1 MMRPESIMTLV
12 VVFIFMGA
20 ALVLTHISGEDLVPL
35 DRSGGEAPALLVAG
49 STTLLPFAEACAVE
63 FNQEERDLVVKV
75 SGGGTGAGIDLLEA
89 GEIDMAMASRK
100 VGEYEME
107 RLGYRIEEHPI
118 ALDAV
123 SIVVSRPIWDAG
135 ITDLSHDQ
143 LSGIYSGG
151 ISNWKELGGP
161 DRGIV
166 AVSRSPGSGTGEI
179 FSEKVA
185 TPGVSVYVETSED
198 VARYVAGS
206 DRAIGYLGLNLAFYD
221 DLGIVAYEG
230 TVPSA
235 ETVRDGSYPLARTLY
250 MYTWGE
256 PDEGERAYLE
266 FVTGEKGQA
275 IAESVGFVPIST

>member
-12 VVFIFMGA
+12 VVFVFMGA
-20 ALVLTHISGEDLVPL
+20 ALVLFIIDGEDLVPVG
-35 DRSGGEAPALLVAG
+35 RSSGESPALLVAG
-49 STTLLPFAEACAVE
+49 SSTILPFAEVCAQE
-63 FNQEERDLVVKV
+63 FNKGDRDLSVRV
-75 SGGGTGAGIDLLEA
+75 SGGGTDAGISLLEA
-89 GEIDMAMASRK
+89 GEIDIAMASRK
-100 VGEYEME
+100 VSESEME
-107 RLGYRIEEHPI
+107 RLDYHLEEHPI

-135 ITDLSHDQ
+135 IDRLSHEQ
-143 LSGIYSGG
+143 LSAIYSGG
-151 ISNWKELGGP
+151 ISNWKDLGGP

-166 AVSRSPGSGTGEI
+166 VVSRSPGSGTGEI

-185 TPGVSVYVETSED
+185 TPGVSVYMETSEE
-198 VARYVAGS
+198 VERYLAGS
-206 DRAIGYLGLNLAFYD
+206 DRAIGYLGLNLASD
-221 DLGIVAYEG
+221 DYLGIVAYEG

-266 FVTGEKGQA
+266 FVTGKEGQA
-275 IAESVGFVPIST
+275 IAERVGFLPIST

>member
-1 MMRPESIMTLV
+1 MARPESVMTWAV
-12 VVFIFMGA
+12 VMIFVSAAA
-20 ALVLTHISGEDLVPL
+20 ALYLLGGGDLFHRDP
-35 DRSGGEAPALLVAG
+35 SKETASILLVGG
-49 STTLLPFAEACAVE
+49 STTVLPFAEACAQE
-63 FNQEERDLVVKV
+63 FNKGERGVTVKV
-75 SGGGTGAGIDLLEA
+75 SGEGTDAGIDLLKA
-89 GEIDMAMASRK
+89 GQIDIAMASRR
-100 VGEYEME
+100 VGDFEME
-107 RLGYRIEEHPI
+107 LLGYHLEEHPI

-135 ITDLSHDQ
+135 IDDLSHEQ
-143 LSGIYSGG
+143 LSAIYRGV

-185 TPGVSVYVETSED
+185 TPGVSVYMGTSEE
-198 VARYVAGS
+198 VERYVAES
-206 DRAIGYLGLNLAFYD
+206 DRAIGYLGLSLAYD
-221 DLGIVAYEG
+221 GDLGIVAYEG

-250 MYTWGE
+250 MYTRGE

-266 FVTGEKGQA
+266 FVMGEEGQA
-275 IAESVGFVPIST
+275 IAESWGFLPISM